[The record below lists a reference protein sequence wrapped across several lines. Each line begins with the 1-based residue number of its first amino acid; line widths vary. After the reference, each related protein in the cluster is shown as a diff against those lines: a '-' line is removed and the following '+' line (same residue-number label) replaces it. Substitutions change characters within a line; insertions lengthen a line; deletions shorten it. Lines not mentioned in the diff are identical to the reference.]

1 MKKIVFAL
9 LSLSILF
16 SSCQKE
22 DDVTP
27 LGVKFEGKV
36 YDEKSKKPLEGVV
49 LEIITGSNTYTAT
62 SNDKGLYSFEKLPQG
77 EFTVSTQFDGYFSNT
92 FNFRSDELA
101 VNESSELLVINQK
114 LALSPLSETYSTT
127 VYKKGTSGHVVLVFP
142 NAPYTLTFME
152 GNYEQ
157 LSGKSDAAGNVVIEN
172 LPYDIRCKIEFDF
185 TEGEHTYK
193 GYDYFDPEDEK
204 DDNIVL
210 KPVNKTLKTL
220 GLLSSNV
227 LTKTGDPVKDF
238 ALNGKITAQ
247 FTHPVDISPEAYS
260 ITLHNNFSVYSDLT
274 FEWSQDNTVVTI
286 TPSVLS
292 KGVGQHLEFHLK
304 DKEGK
309 LAPYYQK
316 VIFYTADQ

>member
-1 MKKIVFAL
+1 MKKIAFVL
-9 LSLSILF
+9 LSLCIVF

-22 DDVTP
+22 DKVTP

-36 YDEKSKKPLEGVV
+36 YDEKSKQPLVGVV
-49 LEIITGSNTYTAT
+49 LEIMTGSNTYTAT
-62 SNDKGLYSFEKLPQG
+62 TNDKGLYCFEKLTQG
-77 EFTVSTQFDGYFSNT
+77 EFTVSTQFDGYFSST
-92 FNFRSDELA
+92 FNFRSNDLA
-101 VNESSELLVINQK
+101 VNESSELLVINRK

-127 VYKKGTSGHVVLVFP
+127 VYKEGTSGHSILVFP
-142 NAPYTLTFME
+142 NAPYTLTFLE

-157 LSGKSDAAGNVVIEN
+157 RKGKSDAAGHIVIEN

-185 TEGEHTYK
+185 TEGEHAYK
-193 GYDYFDPEDEK
+193 GHAYFYPQKKHNDVIKLEPAGK
-204 DDNIVL
+204 V
-210 KPVNKTLKTL
+210 LKTL

-227 LTKTGDPVKDF
+227 LTKTGEPVKDF

-274 FEWSQDNTVVTI
+274 FEWSQDNTFVTI

-292 KGVGQHLEFHLK
+292 KGVGQHLRFYLK

-316 VIFYTADQ
+316 VTFYTANQ